1 MKKKKFYIYQEDLI
15 QYQINR
21 DYITISQMVNE
32 LNLKFCQDNMKK
44 LRSEVIT
51 DFLVENGFLV
61 LNTNKR
67 KIPTKK
73 GEILGIKY
81 KKYIDLNGIEYEI
94 NMYNKRAQKF
104 ILDNLYE
111 IIQ

>member
-1 MKKKKFYIYQEDLI
+1 MKKKEFYIYQEDLI
-15 QYQINR
+15 QYQIKR

-32 LNLKFCQDNMKK
+32 LNLKFCQNNMKK

-67 KIPTKK
+67 KVPTKK

-81 KKYIDLNGIEYEI
+81 KKYIEKNAVEYEM

>member
-104 ILDNLYE
+104 ILDNFYE